1 MHHLYR
7 TRFYL
12 LLIFLLLTSFFNL
25 FASSTDKEYRSWAVL
40 NHKASINLPHLNYTN
55 FKKDVT
61 VAIIDS
67 GIDVTHPYLR
77 SNLILNNENK
87 LLDDS
92 LGHGTHVAGI
102 IKSVFPKVKI
112 LPIKYYDENA
122 TGKENLEKTIEAIQY
137 AIKMNVD
144 IINYSAGGDGASPRE
159 KQALE
164 QAQDH
169 GILVVVAAGNNGR
182 NIDLAFNHYYPANYN
197 LNNILTV
204 INHNEN
210 IELSTLSNFG
220 EASAHI
226 SAPGNRIKSAYPN
239 NRSGYLSG
247 TSQATA
253 FVTGVAALI
262 KAYQPSLTYQDI
274 KNIILQSSKK
284 EKSLQGKCLTGAR
297 LDARSALNLAQSYI
311 RKVSFVP

>member
-1 MHHLYR
+1 MAYAKGSDY
-7 TRFYL
+7 T
-12 LLIFLLLTSFFNL
+12 
-25 FASSTDKEYRSWAVL
+25 SWAIAH
-40 NHKASINLPHLNYTN
+40 HKASINLPNLSNDHV
-55 FKKDVT
+55 KKSVT
-61 VAIIDS
+61 VAVIDS
-67 GIDVTHPYLR
+67 GVDVTHPFLR

-87 LLDDS
+87 SLNDS
-92 LGHGTHVAGI
+92 SGHGTHIAGI

-112 LPIKYYDENA
+112 LPIKYYNENA
-122 TGKENLEKTIEAIQY
+122 TGKENLQKTIEAIQY
-137 AIKMNVD
+137 AIKMKVD
-144 IINYSAGGDGASPRE
+144 IINYSAGGDGASPMER
-159 KQALE
+159 QALE
-164 QAQDH
+164 QAKDH

-182 NIDLAFNHYYPANYN
+182 DIDLAFNHYYPANYN
-197 LNNILTV
+197 LGNILTV

-220 EASAHI
+220 KMSAHI
-226 SAPGNRIKSAYPN
+226 SAPGNRIKSTYPH
-239 NRSGYLSG
+239 NRSGFLSG

-297 LDARSALNLAQSYI
+297 LDASSALALAQSYI

>member
-1 MHHLYR
+1 MHHLFR
-7 TRFYL
+7 THLFFL
-12 LLIFLLLTSFFNL
+12 FLLLFI
-25 FASSTDKEYRSWAVL
+25 STFDLLAISAGKEYSGWALL
-40 NHKASINLPHLNYTN
+40 NHKASINLPHLGYTH

-67 GIDVTHPYLR
+67 GIDITHPYLR
-77 SNLILNNENK
+77 PNLILNNENK
-87 LLDDS
+87 SLDDT

-137 AIKMNVD
+137 AIKMKVD
-144 IINYSAGGDGASPRE
+144 IINYSAGGDGASLRE
-159 KQALE
+159 RQALE
-164 QAQDH
+164 QAQEQ

-197 LNNILTV
+197 LSNILTV
-204 INHNEN
+204 VNHNEN

-220 EASAHI
+220 EKSAHI
-226 SAPGNRIKSAYPN
+226 SAPGNRIKSTYPN